1 MSLYREMACAG
12 MRKDESVQGDGG
24 CWDEEG
30 RVCTGRLRVL
40 G

>member
-1 MSLYREMACAG
+1 MSLYREMAGVG

-30 RVCTGRLRVL
+30 
-40 G
+40 